1 MERIDLMF
9 DINDDDERGIA
20 PASSSVQISSSNLSL
35 IDVDTIKELCMKVNE
50 LENELTEARKVK
62 NELQLKYDELVDI
75 LFEKVMKKTPK
86 LTREQQII
94 KEMFNPSGL
103 WK

>member
-9 DINDDDERGIA
+9 DIND
-20 PASSSVQISSSNLSL
+20 
-35 IDVDTIKELCMKVNE
+35 VDTIKELYMKVDE

-94 KEMFNPSGL
+94 KDMFNPSGL

>member
-1 MERIDLMF
+1 MERLDLMF
-9 DINDDDERGIA
+9 DIND
-20 PASSSVQISSSNLSL
+20 
-35 IDVDTIKELCMKVNE
+35 VDTMKELHLKIAE
-50 LENELTEARKVK
+50 LENELTEERKVK

-75 LFEKVMKKTPK
+75 LFEKVMKKTEKPK

-94 KEMFNPSGL
+94 KNMFNPKEA

>member
-9 DINDDDERGIA
+9 DIND
-20 PASSSVQISSSNLSL
+20 
-35 IDVDTIKELCMKVNE
+35 VDTIKELYMKVDE

-94 KEMFNPSGL
+94 KEIFNPSGL

>member
-9 DINDDDERGIA
+9 DIND
-20 PASSSVQISSSNLSL
+20 
-35 IDVDTIKELCMKVNE
+35 VDTIKELYMKVDE

-75 LFEKVMKKTPK
+75 LFDKVMKKKPE

-94 KEMFNPSGL
+94 KDMFNPSGL

>member
-9 DINDDDERGIA
+9 DIND
-20 PASSSVQISSSNLSL
+20 
-35 IDVDTIKELCMKVNE
+35 VDTIKELYMKVDE

-75 LFEKVMKKTPK
+75 LFDKVMKKTPK
-86 LTREQQII
+86 LTREQQIM
-94 KEMFNPSGL
+94 KDMFNPSGL

>member
-9 DINDDDERGIA
+9 DIND
-20 PASSSVQISSSNLSL
+20 
-35 IDVDTIKELCMKVNE
+35 VDTIKELYMKVNE
-50 LENELTEARKVK
+50 LENELTEERKIK

-94 KEMFNPSGL
+94 KDMFNPSGL